1 MNTPLLELV
10 ELWVEDFLI
19 QGILRNNLIV
29 AHRGKGKYQ
38 VGAEK
43 WIQIPRQ
50 DRGRAGPTEC
60 PVGEI
65 THQLVGS
72 TWQGTAGIIDRNQVG
87 MELSIHRA
95 VLTLLERL
103 GYCNCSL
110 THAHSRATRRAGPSP
125 TAGVPRG
132 KNTSWNP
139 GQNGSKSLDPGTE
152 KTQQ

>member
-43 WIQIPRQ
+43 RVQIPRQ

-87 MELSIHRA
+87 MELSIHSGMD
-95 VLTLLERL
+95 TSLE
-103 GYCNCSL
+103 
-110 THAHSRATRRAGPSP
+110 ASP
-125 TAGVPRG
+125 
-132 KNTSWNP
+132 
-139 GQNGSKSLDPGTE
+139 L
-152 KTQQ
+152 